1 MHGDK
6 LWLRILAG
14 MGLGVVAGFILSPA
28 GLGVIPDT
36 ERALQA
42 GSWLALP
49 GVIFLGMIMMV
60 IVPLVIS
67 SIILGIGS
75 SGDAGFVR
83 RMGLRL
89 VPYFMLTTLAAV
101 LIGIGLVTFFKPG
114 LLVDGQALLAQAPAS
129 DPVSGRSFE
138 DLTIP
143 QRVANLIPVN
153 FVKAAYNLDLL
164 QIVIAAIVAGFAILA
179 LPRETVRPVVDLCNA
194 AQAMTMKVI
203 DWAMAIAPFAVF
215 GLIADVVIRLGPQ
228 AFAGLGGYFLTVAA
242 GLICVFCV
250 YLLIVAL
257 VARRSP
263 LRFLRDIKDAQVLA
277 FSTSSSSAT
286 MPVTIRVAEENM
298 KARPDVA
305 QFVIPLGAV
314 VNMDGTALYQA
325 VAAIFLC
332 QLAGIELSFAE
343 TMLLAVTMVGASIG
357 TPSTPGVGIV
367 VLSTIVTGLGV
378 PPAGIGLILGV
389 DRLLDMMR
397 TTINVTGDLA
407 ATAVMDRWMHGR
419 PAH

>member
-1 MHGDK
+1 MHGNK
-6 LWLRILAG
+6 LWLKILAG
-14 MGLGVVAGFILSPA
+14 MTLGVIAGLILSPA
-28 GLGVIPDT
+28 GLGVVADAD
-36 ERALQA
+36 RAA
-42 GSWLALP
+42 TIGSWLALP

-67 SIILGIGS
+67 SIVLGIGS

-83 RMGLRL
+83 RLGLRL
-89 VPYFMLTTLAAV
+89 VPYFVLTTLAAV

-114 LLVDGQALLAQAPAS
+114 LLVDGQALLAQAPAA
-129 DPVSGRSFE
+129 DPAAGRSFE
-138 DLTIP
+138 DLTVP

-153 FVKAAYNLDLL
+153 FIKAAYNLDLL

-179 LPRETVRPVVDLCNA
+179 LPRETVKPVVDLCNA

-203 DWAMAIAPFAVF
+203 DWAMAIAPVAVF
-215 GLIADVVIRLGPQ
+215 GLIADVVIRLGPR
-228 AFAGLGGYFLTVAA
+228 AFAGLGGYFLTVVA
-242 GLICVFCV
+242 GLVCIFCV
-250 YLLIVAL
+250 YMLIVAL

-263 LRFLRDIKDAQVLA
+263 LQFLRHVRDAQVLA

-389 DRLLDMMR
+389 DRILDMMR
-397 TTINVTGDLA
+397 TTVNVTGDLA

-419 PAH
+419 PAA